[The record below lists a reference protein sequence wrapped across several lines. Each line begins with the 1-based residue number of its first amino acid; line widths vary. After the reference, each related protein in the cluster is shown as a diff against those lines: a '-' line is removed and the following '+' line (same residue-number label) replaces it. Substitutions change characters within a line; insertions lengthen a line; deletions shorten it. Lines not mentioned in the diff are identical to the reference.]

1 MAVIGP
7 VFKVL
12 VTMIGPVFKVL
23 VAVIGPVLSAGDLH
37 AEKRFQAVV

>member
-23 VAVIGPVLSAGDLH
+23 VAVIGPVLSACDLH